1 MSREWTAPAPQ
12 GDSAALRSA
21 KGTTTAAA
29 VGGLLQ
35 DKEDI
40 IVAQARR
47 IADLEREAER
57 VRKDRDSLAT
67 KLTLLTY
74 KLEMYSKDLHDGRRQ
89 PPTMNPTDPNQAS
102 HR

>member
-1 MSREWTAPAPQ
+1 MSREWTAPAPP

-21 KGTTTAAA
+21 KGPTAAA
-29 VGGLLQ
+29 GGLLR

-74 KLEMYSKDLHDGRRQ
+74 KLQMYSKDLHDGRRP
-89 PPTMNPTDPNQAS
+89 PPTMNLADPNQTS

>member
-1 MSREWTAPAPQ
+1 MSREWTAPTPE
-12 GDSAALRSA
+12 GDSPALRSA
-21 KGTTTAAA
+21 KGTTAAAA
-29 VGGLLQ
+29 VGGLLR

-74 KLEMYSKDLHDGRRQ
+74 KLQMYSKDLHDGRRQ
-89 PPTMNPTDPNQAS
+89 PPTMNLADPNQTG